1 MPKASTNRMIYNAN
15 YNKVGQCIY
24 NKDLWNRPLLGFL
37 NGIGFIYVPIFKKL
51 IIYVTQDVISL
62 N

>member
-24 NKDLWNRPLLGFL
+24 NKDPME
-37 NGIGFIYVPIFKKL
+37 
-51 IIYVTQDVISL
+51 
-62 N
+62 

>member
-24 NKDLWNRPLLGFL
+24 NKDLWNRPLLDFEW
-37 NGIGFIYVPIFKKL
+37 NRFHICQYFKKRSYML
-51 IIYVTQDVISL
+51 
-62 N
+62 